1 MIVGKRK
8 GTCTLKISVKPAPT
22 KKVPRPM
29 AVVKTVKVVIS

>member
-1 MIVGKRK
+1 
-8 GTCTLKISVKPAPT
+8 VKPAPT